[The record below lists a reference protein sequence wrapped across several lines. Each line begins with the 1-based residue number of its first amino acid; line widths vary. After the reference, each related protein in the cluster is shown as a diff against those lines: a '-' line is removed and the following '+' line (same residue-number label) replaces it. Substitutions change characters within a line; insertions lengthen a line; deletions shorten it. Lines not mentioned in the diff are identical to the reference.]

1 MAISDEDA
9 TSIYKGIAASF
20 QACDKALS
28 SFKHA
33 KKSPLF
39 LWIQNIT
46 RNLNEWPADNISI
59 GNITLF
65 CQKAV
70 SHHDDIASQGGIKLH
85 HLRISEDGMFER
97 GENNVEYCS
106 GYDNK
111 WTPYAKTPGEGKFR
125 A

>member
-1 MAISDEDA
+1 MPISDEDA

-20 QACDKALS
+20 QACERALS

-33 KKSPLF
+33 TKSPLF

-46 RNLNEWPADNISI
+46 TNLNEWPADKISI

-70 SHHDDIASQGGIKLH
+70 SYHDDIASQGGISLH
-85 HLRISEDGMFER
+85 HLSDLNHGTFER
-97 GENNVEYCS
+97 IQKVDFCTGFNDE
-106 GYDNK
+106 